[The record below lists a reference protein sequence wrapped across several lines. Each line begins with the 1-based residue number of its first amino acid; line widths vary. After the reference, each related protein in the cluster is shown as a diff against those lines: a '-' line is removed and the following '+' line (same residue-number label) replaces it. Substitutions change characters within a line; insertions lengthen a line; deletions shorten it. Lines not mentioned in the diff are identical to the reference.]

1 MTRKVFLEIKIG
13 DIEAYT
19 DALNR
24 YNKAKAWVKQWS
36 STYGFASDNLD
47 ELESEDK
54 ETLRDIL
61 SSDPTATSEQWIIE
75 APLPLKGG
83 KVVIDLMEKECPKTC
98 ENFVQLCVGGKV
110 GKSSKKPLFFKGTRM
125 FRLVKD
131 FMVQGGD
138 VTRGDGSGGDSIYNG
153 KFNDEKPGLA
163 KKFNKAG
170 LLAMANSGKNSNTSQ
185 FFMTLGDKHPQF
197 EKINGKY
204 VIFGQ
209 VVEGLDVLQ
218 QINQVNE
225 IKENPQETITVT
237 DCGEM

>member
-1 MTRKVFLEIKIG
+1 MTRPRSFSLLITQMTRKVFLEIKIG
-13 DIEAYT
+13 DIEAYA

-24 YNKAKAWVKQWS
+24 YNKAKAWVKQWC

-61 SSDPTATSEQWIIE
+61 SSDPTATSEQWIID
-75 APLPLKGG
+75 APSPLKGG

-110 GKSSKKPLFFKGTRM
+110 GKSSKKPLFFKDTRM

-138 VTRGDGSGGDSIYNG
+138 VTRGI
-153 KFNDEKPGLA
+153 
-163 KKFNKAG
+163 
-170 LLAMANSGKNSNTSQ
+170 
-185 FFMTLGDKHPQF
+185 
-197 EKINGKY
+197 
-204 VIFGQ
+204 V
-209 VVEGLDVLQ
+209 
-218 QINQVNE
+218 
-225 IKENPQETITVT
+225 
-237 DCGEM
+237 